1 MVCKLWPGSRS
12 ADGALARLNAGFLST
27 SESPSGLPSLHR
39 KSALLPRATAPGL
52 FFAPLEWRKLALD
65 VATGNGQAAVA
76 LAAHFDRVIGCE
88 PSAAQLA
95 AARPHPRVE
104 YRQEAAERIS
114 VPDACAD
121 LVTVAQAAHWFD
133 WPAFCRKVA
142 RVLKPR
148 GLIAIWSYAHSVVT
162 PEVDRIVL
170 DFARD
175 VVGPYWPRG
184 RRFVDD
190 RYRDLVLPFAR
201 IEPPPFAMATHWDRA
216 TMLGYINTWSAV
228 QRYRSRTG
236 RDPMALVS
244 PALADAWGEGA
255 RQVRW
260 PLVIKAARA

>member
-1 MVCKLWPGSRS
+1 MATPAFSDHFSPQAGEYEKYRPGYP
-12 ADGALARLNAGFLST
+12 AALFEWLARQV
-27 SESPSGLPSLHR
+27 PS
-39 KSALLPRATAPGL
+39 
-52 FFAPLEWRKLALD
+52 RKLALD

-88 PSAAQLA
+88 PSAAQLT

-133 WPAFCRKVA
+133 WPAFCREVA

-201 IEPPPFAMATHWDRA
+201 IEPPPSPWPRTGTGRRCRA
-216 TMLGYINTWSAV
+216 TSTPGRPCSAIA
-228 QRYRSRTG
+228 REPGAIPWRWFLPRWRTPGPRARGRCAGRS
-236 RDPMALVS
+236 
-244 PALADAWGEGA
+244 
-255 RQVRW
+255 
-260 PLVIKAARA
+260 